1 VFGSLTLI
9 LPLRLPSFHLEIPA
23 VFHYMMRMQNQVQP
37 ALPKWPFLIGD
48 ACMLGAAWFV
58 YFQSKFPM
66 GAWQIF
72 FVILCV
78 AGGAVLGIMPFL
90 LEYRVSVR
98 LVELEGLSNAVSQ
111 IKDVERLAAQITSA
125 TGQWT
130 AVQEQAEK
138 TSAASKELVE
148 RMTAEARSFSEFIQK
163 ASDSEKSALRLEVE
177 KLRRAEADW
186 LQVLVRTLDHVY
198 ALHQGGLRSG
208 QPRLMEQLSAF
219 QNACREAARRVGVT
233 PFTPEPSEPFDPQR
247 HQPMEGNG
255 EPVPGAPIQETL
267 AAGYNFQG
275 KLIRP
280 ALVRVNGSQAHGA
293 GVAGNRNNSDENQRD
308 LPLDEPAT
316 A

>member
-1 VFGSLTLI
+1 
-9 LPLRLPSFHLEIPA
+9 
-23 VFHYMMRMQNQVQP
+23 MQNQVQP

-48 ACMLGAAWFV
+48 ALMLGAAWFV
-58 YFQSKFPM
+58 YFQSKLPM
-66 GAWQIF
+66 VAWQIF

-98 LVELEGLSNAVSQ
+98 LAELEGLADAVAQ

-138 TSAASKELVE
+138 TSTVSRELVE
-148 RMTAEARSFSEFIQK
+148 RMSAEARTFTEALQK
-163 ASDSEKSALRLEVE
+163 ANDAEKSALRLEVE
-177 KLRRAEADW
+177 KLRRSETEW

-208 QPRLMEQLSAF
+208 QPRIIEQLGAF

-233 PFTPEPSEPFDPQR
+233 PFTAEPAEPFDPKR
-247 HQPMEGNG
+247 HQSMEGNG
-255 EPVPGAPIQETL
+255 EPAPGMPIQETV
-267 AAGYNFQG
+267 AAGYTFQG

-280 ALVRVNGSQAHGA
+280 ALVRLNGSHAPSQAA
-293 GVAGNRNNSDENQRD
+293 APRVDVDENQTH
-308 LPLDEPAT
+308 LPLDEAAT
-316 A
+316 ARG